1 MKVFDYGQRMADR
14 PLKRVPVSTLQEAM
28 GSTVD
33 GGGSGCDDDGMQA
46 RISVLEAA
54 NLETRDRLVKIETRM
69 NALGSKEDM
78 ANLSAELHASLNV
91 QTWRIIGAVTLL
103 TGAVYYLAKFVH

>member
-1 MKVFDYGQRMADR
+1 MADR
-14 PLKRVPVSTLQEAM
+14 HLKWVPVSAWQKA

-33 GGGSGCDDDGMQA
+33 GGGSGGDDGGMQA
-46 RISVLEAA
+46 RISLLEAA
-54 NLETRDRLVKIETRM
+54 NLEIRDRLVKIETRL
-69 NALGSKEDM
+69 NALASKQDL
-78 ANLSAELHASLNV
+78 AHLRAELHASLNG

>member
-1 MKVFDYGQRMADR
+1 MADR
-14 PLKRVPVSTLQEAM
+14 HLKWVPVPAWQKA

-33 GGGSGCDDDGMQA
+33 GGGSGGNAGRMQA
-46 RISVLEAA
+46 RISLLEAA
-54 NLETRDRLVKIETRM
+54 KLEIRDRLVKIGTRL
-69 NALGSKEDM
+69 NALASKED
-78 ANLSAELHASLNV
+78 LVHLRAELHASLNV

>member
-1 MKVFDYGQRMADR
+1 MADR
-14 PLKRVPVSTLQEAM
+14 HLKRVLTPVLQGM

-33 GGGSGCDDDGMQA
+33 GGGSGGDDGGMET

-54 NLETRDRLVKIETRM
+54 NSEIRGRLVKIETRM
-69 NALGSKEDM
+69 NALALREDL
-78 ANLSAELHASLNV
+78 ANLRAELHASLNV

-103 TGAVYYLAKFVH
+103 TGAVYYLAKYVH